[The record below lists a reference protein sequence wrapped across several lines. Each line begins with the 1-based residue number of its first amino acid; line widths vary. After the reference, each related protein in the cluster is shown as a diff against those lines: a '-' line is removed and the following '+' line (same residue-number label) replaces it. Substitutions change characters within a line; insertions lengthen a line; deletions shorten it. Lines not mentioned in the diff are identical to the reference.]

1 MSAIPGGERLFRKQ
15 QEVSDL
21 FVVGAIGPTL
31 EGNES
36 PSEATEVYR
45 EQLRALID
53 EGADALKL

>member
-1 MSAIPGGERLFRKQ
+1 MSAIPGGDRLFRKQ

-21 FVVGAIGPTL
+21 FVVGSIGPTL

-45 EQLRALID
+45 EQLRAL
-53 EGADALKL
+53 EV